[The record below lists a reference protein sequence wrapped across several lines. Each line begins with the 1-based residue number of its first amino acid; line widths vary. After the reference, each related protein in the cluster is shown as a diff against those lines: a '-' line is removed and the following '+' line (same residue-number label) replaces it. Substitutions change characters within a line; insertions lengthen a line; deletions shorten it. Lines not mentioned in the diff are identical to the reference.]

1 LSIFLLLCIIG
12 VEVGV
17 FVYSTYT
24 QMEQKELMDNTKIV
38 RDHYLNLNKLSMDV
52 NMLFLNLEHGYS
64 LDDYNLSMV

>member
-1 LSIFLLLCIIG
+1 MSIFLLLCIIG

>member
-1 LSIFLLLCIIG
+1 M
-12 VEVGV
+12 EVGV

-64 LDDYNLSMV
+64 LEDYNLSMV